1 MTSRGAAVRILLLL
15 GSFVVGWL
23 AAESV
28 ARAILGPPGSAGP
41 SAILLSEAPWRTSGR
56 SLYYHSDRT
65 VRLVAVVGG
74 RIEYD
79 VTFPT
84 NDAGSIDS
92 SDYGT
97 RDTAARL
104 RSWAIVGDSFTAGF
118 HGGQPW
124 IPQLRERVAARG
136 QAVDIYNLGVGG
148 TGFNHF
154 LPSLRRAERELG
166 FGHSA
171 VLFVTDDLS
180 RPWWRPVVANRR
192 IHFCAGFM
200 TERECVKRGSTILV
214 LEDPEAGPDAVL
226 EQVRR
231 NIPVRAA
238 SDWLGRLARFS
249 HLAAW
254 LDRPSPPAADDFV
267 FAVDLPVWLGKLA
280 HWANGREVVFLHL
293 PERHEVA
300 RGRYDVDV
308 GPFMTAAG
316 FRYVPLLSDCNF
328 ARSHYLADGHLG
340 REGNEELVNCVG
352 SALGLL

>member
-1 MTSRGAAVRILLLL
+1 MPSRGAAVRILLLL
-15 GSFVVGWL
+15 GSFVIGWL
-23 AAESV
+23 GAELI

-41 SAILLSEAPWRTSGR
+41 SAILMSEAPWRTSGR

-79 VTFPT
+79 LTFPT
-84 NDAGSIDS
+84 NDAGSIDG

-97 RDTAARL
+97 PDSAARS

-124 IPQLRERVAARG
+124 IPQLRARVAARG
-136 QAVDIYNLGVGG
+136 EAVDIYSLGVGG

-154 LPSLRRAERELG
+154 LPSLRRAQRELG

-180 RPWWRPVVANRR
+180 RPWWRPVVANGR

-200 TERECVKRGSTILV
+200 TEQECVKRGSTILV
-214 LEDPEAGPDAVL
+214 LEDPEAAPDAVL

-231 NIPVRAA
+231 NIPVRAP
-238 SDWLGRLARFS
+238 SGWLGRLARFS
-249 HLAAW
+249 HLAAL
-254 LDRPSPPAADDFV
+254 LDRPSPPAASDFV

-280 HWANGREVVFLHL
+280 HWAEGREVVFLHL
-293 PERHEVA
+293 PQRHEVA

-328 ARSHYLADGHLG
+328 ARGHYLADGHLG
-340 REGNEELVNCVG
+340 REGNEELVDCVG